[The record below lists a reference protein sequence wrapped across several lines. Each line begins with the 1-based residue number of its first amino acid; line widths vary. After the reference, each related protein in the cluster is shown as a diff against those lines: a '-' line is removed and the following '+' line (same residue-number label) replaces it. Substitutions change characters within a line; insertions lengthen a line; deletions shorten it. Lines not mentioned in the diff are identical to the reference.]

1 MGEHRTTQRPVGPGF
16 DYDICVVGTGRVG
29 LPLALSFMDTGRRV
43 IGVDRDAAVRE
54 AVSDGRMPWKEPGY
68 DELVAQRSLVVH
80 EDMAVAGSAR
90 FVIVTVGTP
99 LHWHVESDL
108 GQVQAVLESLAPH
121 LRAGQMLVLRS
132 TVSPGTT
139 AFVGRWL
146 ARYTSLAVGREL
158 MLAFCPERI
167 AEGQAREE
175 LATLPQVIG
184 ADDPTS
190 HAMGAELFAGLAPTV
205 MHTDPVSAELVKLFT
220 NMVRYVNFAVANQLT
235 LVAERFGANIYDIR
249 EMANLDYPREHIP
262 KPGLTAG
269 SCLRKD
275 FGMLSEWSAYPDLF
289 LMAWKVNEHM
299 PVFLVERL
307 LERTQVHDRT
317 IALLGWTFKADT
329 DDPRDSLSPKLY
341 RYLSREL
348 PTEVRVSDHHLDA
361 SIEDA
366 TVGTLKNW
374 DAREAVSGVDVV
386 VVAVAHS
393 GYSDVLSE
401 LEALAPGAWVVDL
414 WNASGGGRIVYQVGA
429 PSAP

>member
-1 MGEHRTTQRPVGPGF
+1 
-16 DYDICVVGTGRVG
+16 
-29 LPLALSFMDTGRRV
+29 
-43 IGVDRDAAVRE
+43 
-54 AVSDGRMPWKEPGY
+54 MPWKEPGY